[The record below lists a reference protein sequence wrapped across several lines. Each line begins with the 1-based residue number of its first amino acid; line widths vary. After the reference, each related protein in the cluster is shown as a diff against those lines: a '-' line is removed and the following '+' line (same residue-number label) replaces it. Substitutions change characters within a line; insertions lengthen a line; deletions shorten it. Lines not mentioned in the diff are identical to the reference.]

1 MENYFRKGMET
12 VQMTRSG
19 ETLAMSSREEEEEE
33 EEEGEEGEGA
43 NEEEGDEEEGGEDT
57 IKVDGDVDVEEE
69 LKPEDSSEMDC
80 R

>member
-33 EEEGEEGEGA
+33 EGEG
-43 NEEEGDEEEGGEDT
+43 GDEEEGGEDT

>member
-1 MENYFRKGMET
+1 
-12 VQMTRSG
+12 MTRSG

-33 EEEGEEGEGA
+33 EGEG
-43 NEEEGDEEEGGEDT
+43 GDEEEGGEDT

>member
-19 ETLAMSSREEEEEE
+19 ETLAMSSREEEEE
-33 EEEGEEGEGA
+33 EEGEGA